1 MSAHLGAEL
10 AALVDGELSHADRER
25 VLRHLSR
32 CADCRTE
39 VEAQRRFKAQLLGL
53 GTLPPDPVP
62 DLAARLRGLAP
73 EAVASGARTFDAMA
87 GLTPGRR
94 GRLRPPAARGSRRP
108 HGRRRLPRTAVGGV
122 VLAFGLSAVLALGGA
137 HGSPTRTPVDPT
149 SDAFLVDYANSSGEL
164 PLPEPAGVTSAGL
177 GR

>member
-1 MSAHLGAEL
+1 MSSHLGAEL
-10 AALVDGELSHADRER
+10 AALVDGELNHADRER

-32 CADCRTE
+32 CVGCRTE

-62 DLAARLRGLAP
+62 DLAARLL
-73 EAVASGARTFDAMA
+73 
-87 GLTPGRR
+87 GLTPEPPGAGRR
-94 GRLRPPAARGSRRP
+94 DRLRPPAARVPRRP
-108 HGRRRLPRTAVGGV
+108 GRTRPRGRRRLPRTAVGGV
-122 VLAFGLSAVLALGGA
+122 VLAIGLGAVLALGGA
-137 HGSPTRTPVDPT
+137 HRPPTRTPVDPT
-149 SDAFLVDYANSSGEL
+149 SDTFLVDYANSSGEL